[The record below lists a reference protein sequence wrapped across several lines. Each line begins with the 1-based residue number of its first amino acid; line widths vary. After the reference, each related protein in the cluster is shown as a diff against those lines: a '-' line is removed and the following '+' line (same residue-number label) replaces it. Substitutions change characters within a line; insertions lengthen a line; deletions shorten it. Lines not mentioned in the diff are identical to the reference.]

1 MLSFADWSMRPPPR
15 PATFALLLAA
25 SLAAHA
31 ALVGG
36 PRALRAFEPKAAV
49 ETARKAGLAARVEE
63 AARPVITAAERRAL
77 VEEARADRAAG
88 RLRLGEFLLRAGEIE
103 ARAEGRPIDVGEAR
117 RRYSTRLGRLRRAAD
132 LADLR
137 LAVPEV
143 MGDLHYFG
151 RPGGT
156 MARALLEG
164 GGSCEP
170 LSHLVATSL
179 HDAGFADRAFLRF
192 YGGGSEGSATHLAA
206 TLAEGRAEH
215 DLLAGTPARAGGA
228 RFAAAELVEVYARA
242 HGLAPPLGAAG
253 GGGGDEPAA
262 RPATLADG
270 YPPNRDRFP
279 GAVPLYADRGVLAPS
294 AAAASA
300 RVPALDVADCAF
312 FVRVAAL
319 DPPTLTVAGER
330 EGFGVEL
337 RRAPSGPQMDR
348 IFGLVQAVERALP
361 APGRGADPAD
371 LLMGQACLAALYD
384 QAAIGFGLTGARELA
399 EAATERRRAAA
410 TAGEA
415 LLAGLDWDSPA
426 GARVLDRLAG
436 RYAGRSWLL
445 LLLRGGDAPVLRL
458 GGDEGQE
465 SWGRITLVSALLVAP
480 ETRARAL
487 GIVERFSPRQKIE
500 VMHEVFHAHDHQ
512 RPWASNY
519 ALDGA
524 GEGEFSRVYGVF
536 RGVAWGLW
544 EGARPQEE
552 TLDAMLQEAE
562 RARLGRPWVEA
573 LVDYYGRNAVALHQP
588 RADWPAFAAAFKRWL
603 RAHELTDTDVW
614 KGALADVDEG
624 SR

>member
-1 MLSFADWSMRPPPR
+1 MRAPPR
-15 PATFALLLAA
+15 TRTFALLVAA
-25 SLAAHA
+25 SLGAHA
-31 ALVGG
+31 AAAAV
-36 PRALRAFEPKAAV
+36 PRALHVGEPPPKV
-49 ETARKAGLAARVEE
+49 ETARKAGLAGRAE
-63 AARPVITAAERRAL
+63 AVAGPVFVAAERRAL
-77 VEEARADRAAG
+77 VEEARRERAEG
-88 RLRLGEFLLRAGEIE
+88 RLRLGAFLLRAGALE
-103 ARAEGRPIDVGEAR
+103 ARAEGRPLDRAAAEAR
-117 RRYSTRLGRLRRAAD
+117 YEARLARLRAAAERGDLRRA
-132 LADLR
+132 
-137 LAVPEV
+137 VPEA

-151 RPGGT
+151 RAGGT

-170 LSHLVATSL
+170 LSHLVAAAL
-179 HDAGFADRAFLRF
+179 HDAGFAERAFLRF
-192 YGGGSEGSATHLAA
+192 YGGGSEGGATHLAA
-206 TLAEGRAEH
+206 TLTDGAAEH
-215 DLLAGTPARAGGA
+215 DLLAGTPARPGGA

-242 HGLAPPLGAAG
+242 HGLAPPLVAAGTSG
-253 GGGGDEPAA
+253 GGGGEASAA
-262 RPATLADG
+262 RAPTLADG
-270 YPPNRDRFP
+270 YPDNRDTFP
-279 GAVPLYADRGVLAPS
+279 GAVPLYADRGVIAPS
-294 AAAASA
+294 AAAAAA
-300 RVPALDVADCAF
+300 RVPALDATDCAF
-312 FVRVAAL
+312 FVRVASL
-319 DPPTLTVAGER
+319 DPPALTVAGAG

-337 RRAPSGPQMDR
+337 RRAPSGPQLDR

-384 QAAIGFGLTGARELA
+384 QAAVGFGLTGARDLA
-399 EAATERRRAAA
+399 DMATDRRRAAV

-458 GGDEGQE
+458 GVDEGQD
-465 SWGRITLVSALLVAP
+465 SWGRITLVAALLIAP
-480 ETRARAL
+480 ATRARAL
-487 GIVERFSPRQKIE
+487 GIVERFSPRQKLE

-524 GEGEFSRVYGVF
+524 GDGEFSRVYGVF

-552 TLDAMLQEAE
+552 TLDAMLHEAE
-562 RARLGRPWVEA
+562 RARLGRPWVDA
-573 LVDYYGRNAVALHQP
+573 LVEYYGRNAVALHQS
-588 RADWPAFAAAFKRWL
+588 RADWPVFAPAFKRWL
-603 RAHELTDTDVW
+603 RLHDFTDTEVW
-614 KGALADVDEG
+614 KGALADVEEG